1 MIYEFILKNE
11 FGYPVEKM
19 CKYLRVTKNSFY
31 DWVKKRDVLSPSN
44 GKVQLLTGRI
54 QFLFDENKQI
64 YGSFRIHKLLEKEGF
79 NYSRSYIAKKMRELD
94 LKSIL
99 SRKHVITTDSNHSL
113 PVAKNILDRDFSSLE
128 LGKKWISDITYI
140 RVNNDWNYLTTII
153 DLADRKVVGW
163 SLSED
168 MTTENTVLKA
178 WFNARETRSIQD
190 GFIFHSDRGV
200 QYAANKMTKM
210 LLFNGKITQ
219 SMSRKGNCWDN
230 AVAESFFKTIKY
242 EWLYR
247 YKFSSFEQL
256 YLSIDEYIQWYNT
269 RRLHSSL
276 GYLSPLEMESK
287 LRNKIKK
294 AA

>member
-1 MIYEFILKNE
+1 MSTSNE
-11 FGYPVEKM
+11 
-19 CKYLRVTKNSFY
+19 
-31 DWVKKRDVLSPSN
+31 
-44 GKVQLLTGRI
+44 KVRLLTDRI
-54 QFLFDENKQI
+54 QFIFAENKQI
-64 YGSFRIHKLLEKEGF
+64 YGSFRIHKSLEREGF
-79 NYSRSYIAKKMRELD
+79 NYSRSYIAKKMKELG

-113 PVAKNILDRDFSSLE
+113 PVARNILDRDFSSLE

-168 MTTENTVLKA
+168 MTTENTILKA
-178 WFNARETRSIQD
+178 WFNARKTRSIQS

-210 LLFNGKITQ
+210 LLYNDKMTQ

-247 YKFSSFEQL
+247 FKFCSFEQL
-256 YLSIDEYIQWYNT
+256 NLSIQEYVQWYNT
-269 RRLHSSL
+269 RRLHSTL
-276 GYLSPLEMESK
+276 GYLSPLEMEVK
-287 LRNKIKK
+287 LRNNNKK